1 MNSFQLKARKVRIRV
16 LSELQLV
23 KAAFLA
29 SLSSGITPLT
39 PSHRPVVTSSLPV
52 RKQRFAFEAV
62 SSLPVS

>member
-23 KAAFLA
+23 KAALA

-52 RKQRFAFEAV
+52 RKQLFAFEAV